1 GLSETRGK
9 FVARI
14 DPDDRYKPHFLT
26 AVLPKFDEHPEVGLV
41 YGDVSLIDDQ
51 GTVMVERGDTFHQ
64 GRDFYGNELIALLER
79 NIICAPSVLARREA
93 WLGVPPVPEWL
104 AFNDW
109 YFTVMMARK
118 WNFYFIHNVL
128 AEYRVHSEN
137 HHSKIVRDR
146 TEERS
151 LLSVLDTV
159 FASQEVAT
167 ELEQSKLRSRRAI

>member
-1 GLSETRGK
+1 
-9 FVARI
+9 
-14 DPDDRYKPHFLT
+14 
-26 AVLPKFDEHPEVGLV
+26 
-41 YGDVSLIDDQ
+41 
-51 GTVMVERGDTFHQ
+51 HQ

-109 YFTVMMARK
+109 DFTVMMARK

-137 HHSKIVRDR
+137 HHSKIVRDG

-159 FASQEVAT
+159 FASQEAAT
-167 ELEQSKLRSRRAI
+167 ELEQSKLRSRRAIYASQYLTLANKYFGSNLNKDARRCYWKALCEKPSILISTDMSR